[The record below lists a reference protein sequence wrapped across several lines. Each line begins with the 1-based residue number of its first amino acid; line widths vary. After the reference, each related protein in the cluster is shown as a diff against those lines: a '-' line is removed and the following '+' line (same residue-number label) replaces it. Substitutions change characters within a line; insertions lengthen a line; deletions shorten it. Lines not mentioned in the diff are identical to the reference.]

1 MDLDT
6 VVLSEAHQTEK
17 QKYCVTSCYMWQVK
31 RNDTNELI
39 YETDTDS
46 NLKNKFMVT
55 RGNGLLRSVGLTGTH
70 CYILNG

>member
-46 NLKNKFMVT
+46 ENELMIARGVNGNK
-55 RGNGLLRSVGLTGTH
+55 G
-70 CYILNG
+70 

>member
-17 QKYCVTSCYMWQVK
+17 QKHCMTSCNMWQVK

-46 NLKNKFMVT
+46 ANKLMIA
-55 RGNGLLRSVGLTGTH
+55 RGVNGNKG
-70 CYILNG
+70 